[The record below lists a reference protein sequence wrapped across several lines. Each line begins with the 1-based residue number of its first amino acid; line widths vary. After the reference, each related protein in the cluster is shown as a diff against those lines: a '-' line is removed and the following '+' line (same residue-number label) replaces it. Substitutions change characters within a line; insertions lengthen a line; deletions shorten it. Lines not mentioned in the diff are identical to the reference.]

1 MRLVGLVGAAGCGKS
16 TVAEILTAFGYSRLK
31 FSQPLKDML
40 KSLGLTDEHTE
51 GKLKEV
57 PCDLLSGRTPRH
69 AMQTLGTE
77 WARDIM
83 GKDFWLN
90 IWRHK
95 VSTQKYYMNKV
106 VAEDCRF
113 VNEANLIKS
122 LGGELWVIKRPG
134 YELNGHSSET
144 EMESIKG
151 DYTIHNHGNEADL
164 KMMIYGIL
172 NNLSNSLKST
182 PQWEGDASENKL
194 CIEKKQSVT

>member
-16 TVAEILTAFGYSRLK
+16 TVADMLTAFGYSRLK

-40 KSLGLTDEHTE
+40 KSLGLTNEHTE

-83 GKDFWLN
+83 DKNFWLN
-90 IWRHK
+90 IWLNKTSR
-95 VSTQKYYMNKV
+95 MDKV

-113 VNEANLIKS
+113 KNEADLIHS

-134 YELNGHSSET
+134 YELSGHSSET
-144 EMESIKG
+144 EMGSIKG

-164 KMMIYGIL
+164 KMMIHGIL
-172 NNLSNSLKST
+172 KK
-182 PQWEGDASENKL
+182 PKWEGDASEN
-194 CIEKKQSVT
+194 VYDPN

>member
-1 MRLVGLVGAAGCGKS
+1 MRIVGLVGAAGCGKS
-16 TVAEILTAFGYSRLK
+16 TVADILTAFSYSRLK

-40 KSLGLTDEHTE
+40 KSIGLTNEHTE

-77 WARDIM
+77 WARDM
-83 GKDFWLN
+83 MDKDFWLN
-90 IWRHK
+90 IWKSK
-95 VSTQKYYMNKV
+95 VLDARNGIYLFDNV

-113 VNEANLIKS
+113 KNEAALIKS

-144 EMESIKG
+144 EMGEIKG

-164 KMMIYGIL
+164 KMMIYGL
-172 NNLSNSLKST
+172 LK
-182 PQWEGDASENKL
+182 PKWEGDAGENRYDAN
-194 CIEKKQSVT
+194 

>member
-16 TVAEILTAFGYSRLK
+16 TVADILTAFGYNRLK

-40 KSLGLTDEHTE
+40 KALGLTNEHTE

-83 GKDFWLN
+83 DKNFWLN
-90 IWRHK
+90 IWLNKTSR
-95 VSTQKYYMNKV
+95 MDKV

-113 VNEANLIKS
+113 VNEADLIHS

-134 YELNGHSSET
+134 YELSGHSSET
-144 EMESIKG
+144 EMGGIEG
-151 DYTIHNHGNEADL
+151 DRTIYNHGNEADL
-164 KMMIYGIL
+164 KMMIHGIL
-172 NNLSNSLKST
+172 SNFNRKTDT
-182 PQWEGDASENKL
+182 PKWEGDISENKL

>member
-1 MRLVGLVGAAGCGKS
+1 MKLVGLVGAAGCGKS
-16 TVAEILTAFGYSRLK
+16 TVADILTAYGYSRLK

-40 KSLGLTDEHTE
+40 KSLGLTNEHTE

-57 PCDLLSGRTPRH
+57 PCDLLSGRTPRY

-83 GKDFWLN
+83 AKDFWLN
-90 IWRHK
+90 IWRDK
-95 VSTQKYYMNKV
+95 VLSMGKV

-113 VNEANLIKS
+113 KNESELIKS

-134 YELNGHSSET
+134 YELSGHSSET
-144 EMESIKG
+144 EMGGIKG

-172 NNLSNSLKST
+172 NK
-182 PQWEGDASENKL
+182 PKWEGDAAENKI
-194 CIEKKQSVT
+194 CIEKKQYVT

>member
-1 MRLVGLVGAAGCGKS
+1 MRIVGLVGAAGCGKS
-16 TVAEILTAFGYSRLK
+16 TVADILTAFSYSRLK

-40 KSLGLTDEHTE
+40 KSIGLTNEHTE

-77 WARDIM
+77 WARDM
-83 GKDFWLN
+83 MDKDFWLN
-90 IWRHK
+90 IWKSK
-95 VSTQKYYMNKV
+95 VLDARNGMYLFDNV

-113 VNEANLIKS
+113 KNEAALIKS

-134 YELNGHSSET
+134 YELSGHSSET
-144 EMESIKG
+144 EMGEING

-164 KMMIYGIL
+164 KMMVYGIL
-172 NNLSNSLKST
+172 NK
-182 PQWEGDASENKL
+182 PKWEGDAGENRYDAN
-194 CIEKKQSVT
+194 